1 MDINVKVRLESPE
14 LMAAILAL
22 AEALPQVKLG
32 TNIPLKTLETK
43 EVQPIEDKQD
53 VKENLGPNKETVKEN
68 KQKQETKI
76 ITLEEVRGKLAE
88 LSRQGKQP
96 EVKALISKYGAN
108 KLTDL
113 EPSCYEELL
122 KEAEVL

>member
-22 AEALPQVKLG
+22 AEALPQIQLG
-32 TNIPLKTLETK
+32 ANIPIKALETK
-43 EVQPIEDKQD
+43 EVQALEA
-53 VKENLGPNKETVKEN
+53 KEEKSSKKEATKETKAKEEE
-68 KQKQETKI
+68 KT

-96 EVKALISKYGAN
+96 EVKALISKYGAS

-113 EPSCYEELL
+113 ESACYEELL